1 MISQT
6 AFIVSMLAFAA
17 CLFMAVGALLNKG
30 LRGMIRCKKPLCIA
44 FSIYAAAFVLYLV
57 IQ

>member
-17 CLFMAVGALLNKG
+17 CLFMAVGALLDEG

-44 FSIYAAAFVLYLV
+44 FNIYAAAFVLYLV